1 MRSPSRSNDSL
12 DVESSVES
20 VSGVSVGGG
29 VEDGGSGNN
38 GGGVVHVSG
47 EGRGVLSGVEVV
59 GSSGDVLKDSAE

>member
-1 MRSPSRSNDSL
+1 MRKASHVYNSL

-20 VSGVSVGGG
+20 VCLSVGGR
-29 VEDGGSGNN
+29 GGKGRSRNY
-38 GGGVVHVSG
+38 GGGVVHMSG